1 MGCRIV
7 LPETRPE
14 DDSQNLPKLQHDLLI
29 WAEELFGERDT
40 SWNLVPQPM
49 FGNRN
54 PHIFYPDPASLKLVM
69 IKLGRGAREKW
80 TKVLFQLAHE
90 VIHLLNPNRPD
101 PGECP
106 VTSYLE
112 EGVACAFSSYVQRMC
127 GITGI
132 DFVRDDLPAYVYAH
146 RLVKRLPKGNI
157 AAAKR
162 IRREMPPGTSLS
174 AVTTK
179 HLLQIFPNLDM
190 EHADALASMFERD
203 KTEFQ

>member
-1 MGCRIV
+1 MNPRIA
-7 LPETRPE
+7 LPKTRPE
-14 DDSQNLPKLQHDLLI
+14 DDHEGLYKMQQDLLH
-29 WAEELFGERDT
+29 WAEEQFGERDL
-40 SWNLVPQPM
+40 SWSLIPPV
-49 FGNRN
+49 FGCEN
-54 PHIFYPDPASLKLVM
+54 PRIFYPDHVSLKLVM

-106 VTSYLE
+106 VATYLE

-162 IRREMPPGTSLS
+162 IRREMPGIPFSS
-174 AVTTK
+174 VTTDD
-179 HLLQIFPNLDM
+179 LQCIFPKMDV
-190 EHADALASMFERD
+190 EHANALIARFDRD
-203 KTEFQ
+203 KMEFP